1 MFLEVIAQNLEDVI
15 LINKT
20 KASRIEL
27 CANLEQDGFTPSY
40 EIIKEVCDY
49 SKLPVNVIVR
59 HKNNNFLSEKEEVSL
74 ILKDIEYIKSTKAN
88 GIVIGLLNENLSV
101 DVEFLKKVIEIK
113 EHLTIT
119 FHKAFDHVKNF
130 LEEYKTL
137 NDLGIDFVLTSGG
150 PTLNINILKELKK
163 LNLKTKILIGGGVT
177 LNNVKDLKKIS
188 KYIHIGTA
196 ARVNN
201 SFNNDISIENINSIT
216 GVVQ

>member
-27 CANLEQDGFTPSY
+27 CANLEQGGFTPSY
-40 EIIKEVCDY
+40 KIIKEVCDY

-119 FHKAFDHVKNF
+119 FHKAFDHVKDF
-130 LEEYKTL
+130 LKEYKIL
-137 NDLGIDFVLTSGG
+137 NALGIDFVLTSGG
-150 PTLNINILKELKK
+150 PTLNINIIKEMKK

-177 LNNVKDLKKIS
+177 LNNVKDLKKSS

-201 SFNNDISIENINSIT
+201 SFNNDISIENINSIL